1 MCPQA
6 MCGSQ
11 IFPPV
16 LVEISCILIFQLE
29 WLTSVGQDFFV
40 VSKFIN
46 IVEDLRML
54 FHLTFR
60 NDWPLN
66 LN

>member
-1 MCPQA
+1 MCLQA

-11 IFPPV
+11 IFSPV